1 MQFQRFIE
9 NFEFNKFESHRKMAP
24 LPNRLLEL
32 APKNVKKAGVVI
44 LLYECSGELVFP
56 LIKRTSTNKNDPHAG
71 QISLPGG
78 RYDIA
83 DGSLLNTALR
93 ETEEEI
99 GIRLLK
105 KHVIASLSSLYIPVS
120 QNEVHPFI
128 AFIDEIPQF
137 KNQPSEVESIIQISL
152 NNLLEPRHSVRKVL
166 NTSYAQNIEVPGFE
180 IESHWIWGATAMILQ
195 EFLDIYKKFLN

>member
-1 MQFQRFIE
+1 
-9 NFEFNKFESHRKMAP
+9 MAP

-105 KHVIASLSSLYIPVS
+105 KHVIASLSSLYI
-120 QNEVHPFI
+120 
-128 AFIDEIPQF
+128 